1 MERNQSCP
9 NICAQ
14 QVGALR
20 YDGECMGVM
29 RGGKHKAQII
39 QGGSYVDSLD
49 GSINHAATLGA
60 QATAT
65 CR

>member
-14 QVGALR
+14 L
-20 YDGECMGVM
+20 YDMMGNVWEWM
-29 RGGKHKAQII
+29 RGGKHKARII

-60 QATAT
+60 QVTVT

>member
-1 MERNQSCP
+1 M
-9 NICAQ
+9 
-14 QVGALR
+14 
-20 YDGECMGVM
+20 M